1 MKRKIVYALLAT
13 LISIGLWLYVVT
25 VVNPEYEDTFYNIQV
40 SLQNDEILRERGLMV
55 VSDEIPTVT
64 LKLAGNRSDMIKLN
78 SSNITLKADLSR
90 IHSAGEQELEYTIT
104 YPDGVPTNAFS
115 VVSQTKLTVSV
126 TDWKSK
132 EVEVQVVHGDSK
144 VPDSYQQLRPK
155 LDYEKITVTGPV
167 SVIDRIEVAQID
179 IDLTGK
185 TSTIFDQ
192 FEYVLRDKD
201 GAPVESKW
209 VKANANTVQVDLKI
223 YPKKQVNVSF
233 DVIEGDGLQKENF
246 DISWNILGEQTVEIY
261 GFPNEIANT
270 TAVTIGKIDLNAVK
284 LDANGTYT
292 YTETFDI
299 ISAENADNGLWVTD
313 KEGKLEVQITIKR
326 IVTSTFTVSNIK
338 AVNKPSGSNLK
349 VSTRQAEVVLRG
361 PQDLVKAVRA
371 GDITIEVDC
380 SQKDSSGKYPVTV
393 KLPEKFSKLEAV
405 NKDTISIVVTQG

>member
-1 MKRKIVYALLAT
+1 M
-13 LISIGLWLYVVT
+13 
-25 VVNPEYEDTFYNIQV
+25 
-40 SLQNDEILRERGLMV
+40 
-55 VSDEIPTVT
+55 
-64 LKLAGNRSDMIKLN
+64 
-78 SSNITLKADLSR
+78 
-90 IHSAGEQELEYTIT
+90 
-104 YPDGVPTNAFS
+104 
-115 VVSQTKLTVSV
+115 TVSV
-126 TDWKSK
+126 ADWKSK

-270 TAVTIGKIDLNAVK
+270 TAVTIGKIDLNAIK
-284 LDANGTYT
+284 LDENGTYT